1 MDTVGKYLKNLRLQ
15 KSVSIEEVVRNT
27 NIPRRYIEGIEK
39 EDFSDFPGEVYIKG
53 YIKSYTIFLGGDPD
67 YALSLYE
74 KKKIEEK
81 DVPFEELI
89 GKRSFFEKLDF
100 RKIGVV
106 LGILAVFVSLI
117 VIVLVLVFYRGYE
130 VVVDNNNVKTI
141 LKPFSE
147 GEEFRDTVGDIS
159 VKIKLIEV
167 RNNGN
172 DIVLSINDSIYS
184 FVLRNRSMMD
194 FNMDGIVDMEIKYES
209 FIDRKPRLRISFYKS
224 QEKKSKQDSVFLENV
239 TVPVEFEILS
249 QDVVWVSLLIDNTE
263 ETQFYLNKDSSKKFS
278 AKNKVVLKTSDI
290 KNLKITAG
298 GSSVPIKDEGP
309 SYLVLELI
317 EGLKGVVVNIS
328 YME

>member
-1 MDTVGKYLKNLRLQ
+1 MDTVGKYLRSLRLQ
-15 KSVSIEEVVRNT
+15 KSISIEEVVRNT

-39 EDFSDFPGEVYIKG
+39 EDFSNFPGEVYIKG
-53 YIKSYTIFLGGDPD
+53 YIKSYATFLGGDPD
-67 YALSLYE
+67 YALNLYE

-89 GKRSFFEKLDF
+89 GKRSIFDRLDS
-100 RKIGVV
+100 RKVRV
-106 LGILAVFVSLI
+106 LLGISVGLIGII
-117 VIVLVLVFYRGYE
+117 VIVFLLVFNRSYE
-130 VVVDNNNVKTI
+130 VIVDNNNVKTI
-141 LKPFSE
+141 LKSFSE
-147 GEEFRDTVGDIS
+147 GEEFRDTVGNTS

-172 DIVLSINDSIYS
+172 DIILSINDSIYS

-209 FIDRKPRLRISFYKS
+209 FIDRKPRLRVSFYKS
-224 QEKKSKQDSVFLENV
+224 QEKKSKQDSVFLENA

-249 QDVVWVSLLIDNTE
+249 QDVVWISLLIDNTE

-278 AKNKVVLKTSDI
+278 ARNKIVLKTSDI

-298 GSSVPIKDEGP
+298 GNSVPIKDEGP
-309 SYLVLELI
+309 SYLILELV